1 MVKNQTGGNK
11 GKKVARKDNVQ
22 SNKLRFSSSEDEVYG
37 IAIKMLGNN
46 QFHVMCLDEQT
57 RLCFIRKKFTG
68 KFKHHNLVKQG
79 TWVLVGKRDWETKT
93 DKIEKC
99 DLLEIYDEHDKKT
112 LHEQSNVN
120 LDFLSLEEKKLE
132 NENMEEHD
140 DTIVFE
146 ESDHEI
152 DQIDFDDI

>member
-1 MVKNQTGGNK
+1 
-11 GKKVARKDNVQ
+11 
-22 SNKLRFSSSEDEVYG
+22 
-37 IAIKMLGNN
+37 
-46 QFHVMCLDEQT
+46 
-57 RLCFIRKKFTG
+57 
-68 KFKHHNLVKQG
+68 VKQG

-99 DLLEIYDEHDKKT
+99 DLLEIYNEYDKKI

-120 LDFLSLEEKKLE
+120 LEFLSLEEKKLE
-132 NENMEEHD
+132 NENMEDHD

-152 DQIDFDDI
+152 EFDDI